1 MLWRLRMIP
10 NCPINHQVGPSGS
23 FLINFVSFSSE
34 PSDICYIPYTTNW
47 LSTCLG
53 RTVFWLDYGIKA
65 NLIYIPLTITTW
77 CWGSS
82 SLQFGVTTLLLLLN
96 WLEPATQIEL
106 DEINKVIK
114 LGSGVQTTRYQ
125 NKYIVTSTKG
135 QLILKCPFGSVFK
148 SSKKPTI
155 VFPGFLS

>member
-1 MLWRLRMIP
+1 MKVKNDTKLPNKSSRGSLRLILDQFDIIQFRTFRHLLHSIQNKLVEYLLVMDGILTGLW
-10 NCPINHQVGPSGS
+10 
-23 FLINFVSFSSE
+23 
-34 PSDICYIPYTTNW
+34 Y
-47 LSTCLG
+47 
-53 RTVFWLDYGIKA
+53 IKA

-148 SSKKPTI
+148 SSKKPTKF
-155 VFPGFLS
+155 FPGFLP